1 MEDLELG
8 TLLKKARQNK
18 GLTIDQ
24 IQEETKIR
32 KKYLLA
38 MEENNFDVLPGTVY
52 LKVFV
57 KGYARLVDLNYQALL
72 DNYPVLHQEEEKLDR
87 TADQEYLGS
96 TNLKRGPAKYK
107 TYKNIFKWVVLVFF
121 AFVLIL
127 GGVFAYQY
135 FTNAELR
142 LLNEPQVEENIDQ
155 AAENQSENQAS
166 ISELNNNQEEI
177 AEDNTVQP
185 EEDLESES
193 NNINDLSE
201 NEIPAADN
209 DLQEEESL
217 EQSNLLDDGSDSNI
231 ESENDLDNNLSSES
245 LLTLDENQANSEDA
259 DNTGEEADLNEEADN
274 AEQDLIIDD
283 NNSTAD
289 NAVLEGEEETAENNL
304 QTAEIIID
312 NNERVWLNVIADD
325 ENVFSNILEI
335 EDTLNYE
342 IEERLYIK
350 IGLADAVTIN
360 VNGEEYGPFSGTAG
374 IAEVEF
380 LLEDG
385 EIIFNNL
392 RD

>member
-1 MEDLELG
+1 LEDLELG

-185 EEDLESES
+185 EADLESES

-245 LLTLDENQANSEDA
+245 LLTLDENQDDNQDA
-259 DNTGEEADLNEEADN
+259 DNNGEEADLSEEADN
-274 AEQDLIIDD
+274 ADQDLIVDD

-289 NAVLEGEEETAENNL
+289 NAVLEDEEETAENNL

-360 VNGEEYGPFSGTAG
+360 VNGKEYGPFSGTAG

>member
-1 MEDLELG
+1 MEELELG
-8 TLLKKARQNK
+8 TLLKKARQNE

-72 DNYPVLHQEEEKLDR
+72 DNYPVLHQEEEKLDS

-96 TNLKRGPAKYK
+96 TNLKRGPAKYT

-185 EEDLESES
+185 EEDLETE
-193 NNINDLSE
+193 NNINNLSE
-201 NEIPAADN
+201 NEIPAADT
-209 DLQEEESL
+209 DLQNNDVLNESIL
-217 EQSNLLDDGSDSNI
+217 
-231 ESENDLDNNLSSES
+231 SENDTDINNEPESILDDNLSSET
-245 LLTLDENQANSEDA
+245 LVPLEDQDINEELDEEVNV
-259 DNTGEEADLNEEADN
+259 T
-274 AEQDLIIDD
+274 
-283 NNSTAD
+283 
-289 NAVLEGEEETAENNL
+289 EETADDEGLTSDNDTAAANENVELEEEIEEDNF

-312 NNERVWLNVIADD
+312 NNELVWLNVIVDE
-325 ENVFSNILEI
+325 ENVFSDILEI
-335 EDTLNYE
+335 EQTLNYE
-342 IEERLYIK
+342 IEERLYMK
-350 IGLADAVTIN
+350 IGRADAVTVN
-360 VNGEEYGPFSGTAG
+360 VNGEQYGPFSGTAG

-392 RD
+392 RE